1 MPTLWRTQA
10 SAFHLRPL
18 RKDVKVSTDPR
29 HIRREEAVKS
39 LFSLPFVS
47 KKQTGNPLAT
57 SVLRH
62 KRKVDNLIR
71 VVAPEWSLEKIN
83 RIDLAILRLASW
95 ELVIEKK
102 NPPKVIIDEAVELA
116 KKYGAEGSP
125 GFVNGVLGTILKKV
139 EKGKRRYATPKI

>member
-1 MPTLWRTQA
+1 
-10 SAFHLRPL
+10 
-18 RKDVKVSTDPR
+18 VKVSTDPR

-39 LFSLPFVS
+39 LFSHPFVS
-47 KKQTGNPLAT
+47 KKQTGNPLAR
-57 SVLRH
+57 SVLLH

-71 VVAPEWSLEKIN
+71 AAAPEWSLEKIN

-125 GFVNGVLGTILKKV
+125 GFINGVLGTI
-139 EKGKRRYATPKI
+139 YHATTKI